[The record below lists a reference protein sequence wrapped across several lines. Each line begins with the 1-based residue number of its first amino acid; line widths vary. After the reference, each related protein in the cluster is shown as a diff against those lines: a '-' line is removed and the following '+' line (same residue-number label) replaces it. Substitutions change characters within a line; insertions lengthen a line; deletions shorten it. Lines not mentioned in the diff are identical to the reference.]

1 MNRLST
7 SFKEALESAG
17 YRIDTGDED
26 AWVPF
31 SELKQVLVGCEAAKG
46 MSDIAIGKE
55 LGRLGLAVYDKRLN
69 GKTLKVRKYIRKLE
83 NVEEE

>member
-1 MNRLST
+1 
-7 SFKEALESAG
+7 
-17 YRIDTGDED
+17 
-26 AWVPF
+26 
-31 SELKQVLVGCEAAKG
+31 